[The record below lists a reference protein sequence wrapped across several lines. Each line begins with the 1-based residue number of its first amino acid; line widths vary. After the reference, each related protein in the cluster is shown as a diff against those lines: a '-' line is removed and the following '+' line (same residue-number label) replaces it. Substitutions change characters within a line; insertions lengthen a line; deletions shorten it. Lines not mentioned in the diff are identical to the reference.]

1 MGAMPLAHA
10 VPQPIIHLDAPA
22 DAGLSTPATPMAPSA
37 MPVAEN
43 PVPAASAMPV
53 VAEDAASAASAMPV
67 AVEDAASAASA
78 MPVAVED
85 SASAAS
91 STSATT
97 EDSASAAPVNIA
109 PAAPVR
115 DVTQTFAQIAPPP
128 GVFNLTGTR
137 TQGQIE
143 FGVRSDE
150 VVTKAVL
157 NLSYRP
163 SPSLLPSLSH
173 LKVYLNDE
181 MIGLVPVTQ
190 EQLGKTNQIQLPLDP
205 RFIGDFN
212 RIRLELVGH
221 YTNLCENPANSTI
234 WMDIGKDSSLA
245 LTLQKLPVQDDLSHF
260 PEPFFDTRDNRPLV
274 LPMVFADS
282 PDLGQQKA
290 AAVLASWF
298 GTKADWRGQS
308 FPVLYNQLPD
318 QQHAVVFATN
328 DKRPDFLKA
337 MPPVDKPTIAIV
349 NQPQNPYEKMLLV
362 LGRDDND
369 LLKAVQGIAQGDV
382 LLRGQSATVDEVKE
396 LAPRKLYDAPN
407 WVRTDRPTTFGEL
420 QQYAN
425 QLQSDGLQPNPIAVT
440 LKLPPDLFLVRARGI
455 DMKINYRYTTPLQDD
470 GSRLAVNLNNQFV
483 QDYPL
488 PGKKDNGKQLLRI
501 PLIQGLTDGS
511 TQLTIP
517 ALRLG
522 VVNQLRFDFDYASIF
537 IGGTYNNATNE
548 GRCETVSAVPN
559 HVVID
564 DNSTIDF
571 SGYRHYMEM
580 PSLRAFANAGFPFS
594 RNADLAQTLVLV
606 NSHPEADKVS
616 ALLNALGNISAQT
629 GYPALKVQMTD
640 DWSKAKGQDDDLLMI
655 GEIPQELKDD
665 SKINLLVEATKS
677 QVNKPN
683 RQNDFSTQ
691 PLSNDDMH
699 AESQTAISSAG
710 PMAAIV
716 SFKSPFFDQRSV
728 VALLAD
734 SPRAWQLLNGALI
747 DSGKRA
753 AIFGSASIIR
763 ESGVNSLRVGDTWY
777 VGHLP
782 WWERVWNTLATHP
795 VLLALFAAVVV
806 ILFALLLW
814 RLMRSISRR
823 RLGDEDD
830 L

>member
-1 MGAMPLAHA
+1 MTRKLRWFTAVLMGVMPLTWAA
-10 VPQPIIHLDAPA
+10 PDSAPLPMTATDAPA
-22 DAGLSTPATPMAPSA
+22 AAD
-37 MPVAEN
+37 
-43 PVPAASAMPV
+43 PAA
-53 VAEDAASAASAMPV
+53 PV
-67 AVEDAASAASA
+67 AVD
-78 MPVAVED
+78 
-85 SASAAS
+85 
-91 STSATT
+91 
-97 EDSASAAPVNIA
+97 

-115 DVTQTFAQIAPPP
+115 DVTRTFAQIAPPP
-128 GVFNLTGTR
+128 GVFTLTGTR

-150 VVTKAVL
+150 LVTKAL
-157 NLSYRP
+157 LTLSYRP
-163 SPSLLPSLSH
+163 SPALLPVVSH

-181 MIGLVPVTQ
+181 MVGLVPIAQ
-190 EQLGKTNQIQLPLDP
+190 DQAGKTSQIQLPLDP
-205 RFIGDFN
+205 RFISDFN
-212 RIRLELVGH
+212 RVRLELVGH
-221 YTNLCENPANSTI
+221 YANMCENPANSAV
-234 WMDIGKDSSLA
+234 WLDIGKESSLA
-245 LTLQKLPVQDDLSHF
+245 LTLQKLPLQDDLSHF
-260 PEPFFDTRDNRPLV
+260 PEPFFDSRDNRPLI
-274 LPMVFADS
+274 LPMVFAGA
-282 PDLGQQKA
+282 PGLGQQKA

-308 FPVLYNQLPD
+308 FPVLYNQLPE

-328 DKRPDFLKA
+328 DQRPDFLKTL
-337 MPPVDKPTIAIV
+337 PPVDKPTIAIV
-349 NQPQNPYEKMLLV
+349 NQPQNPWEKMLLV
-362 LGRDDND
+362 MGRDDND
-369 LLKAVQGIAQGDV
+369 LLKAVQGIAQGEV

-396 LAPRKLYDAPN
+396 LMPRKPYDAPN

-425 QLQSDGLQPNPIAVT
+425 QLQSDGLQPNPIALT

-455 DMKINYRYTTPLQDD
+455 DMNITYRYTTPMQED

-488 PGKKDNGKQLLRI
+488 SGKHDNGRQLLRI
-501 PLIQGLTDGS
+501 PLVQGLTDSS

-522 VVNQLRFDFDYASIF
+522 VVNQLRFDFDYAGLF
-537 IGGTYNNATNE
+537 YGGTYNSATKE
-548 GRCETVSAVPN
+548 SRCATVTPVSN

-571 SGYRHYMEM
+571 SGYRHYIQM

-606 NSHPEADKVS
+606 NARPEADKVS

-629 GYPALKVQMTD
+629 GYPALKVKMTD
-640 DWSKAKGQDDDLLMI
+640 DWSKAQEQDDDLLMI
-655 GEIPQELKDD
+655 GEIPQTLKDD
-665 SKINLLVEATKS
+665 SKINLLVDAAKS
-677 QVNKPN
+677 WVNKPN
-683 RQNDFSTQ
+683 RQNDFSTR
-691 PLSNDDMH
+691 PLSTDDMY
-699 AESQTAISSAG
+699 AESQTTISSSG

-716 SFKSPFFDQRSV
+716 SFKSPFHDQRSV

-753 AIFGSASIIR
+753 AIFGSASVIR

-777 VGHLP
+777 IGHLP
-782 WWERVWNTLATHP
+782 WWERVWNALATHP
-795 VLLALFAAVVV
+795 IMLAAFAAVVV

>member
-1 MGAMPLAHA
+1 MGVMPLTQAA
-10 VPQPIIHLDAPA
+10 SDPVPLPVASTDAPA
-22 DAGLSTPATPMAPSA
+22 SA
-37 MPVAEN
+37 
-43 PVPAASAMPV
+43 
-53 VAEDAASAASAMPV
+53 D
-67 AVEDAASAASA
+67 
-78 MPVAVED
+78 
-85 SASAAS
+85 
-91 STSATT
+91 
-97 EDSASAAPVNIA
+97 

-115 DVTQTFAQIAPPP
+115 EVTQTFAQIAPPP

-137 TQGQIE
+137 PQGQIE

-150 VVTKAVL
+150 VVTKATL
-157 NLSYRP
+157 SLSYRP
-163 SPSLLPSLSH
+163 SPSLLPAISH

-181 MIGLVPVTQ
+181 MVGLVPVTQ
-190 EQLGKTNQIQLPLDP
+190 EQLGKTNQLQLPLDP
-205 RFIGDFN
+205 RFISDFN
-212 RIRLELVGH
+212 RVRLELVGH

-234 WMDIGKDSSLA
+234 WMDIGKESSLA

-260 PEPFFDTRDNRPLV
+260 PEPFFDSRDGRPLI
-274 LPMVFADS
+274 LPMVFAGA
-282 PDLGQQKA
+282 PDLGQQQA

-308 FPVLYNQLPD
+308 FPVLYNRLPE

-328 DKRPDFLKA
+328 DRRPDFLQA
-337 MPPVDKPTIAIV
+337 MPPVEKPTVAIV
-349 NQPQNPYEKMLLV
+349 NQPQNPYEKMLLIM
-362 LGRDDND
+362 GRDDSD

-396 LAPRKLYDAPN
+396 LSPRRLYDAPN

-425 QLQSDGLQPNPIAVT
+425 QLQSDGLQPNPIALT

-455 DMKINYRYTTPLQDD
+455 DMNIHYRYTTPIQDE

-488 PGKKDNGKQLLRI
+488 PGKKDNDRQLLRI
-501 PLIQGLTDGS
+501 PLVQGLTDGS

-522 VVNQLRFDFDYASIF
+522 VVNQLRFDFDYASLF
-537 IGGTYNNATNE
+537 IGGTYNSTTGE
-548 GRCETVSAVPN
+548 GRCETVTPVAN

-564 DNSTIDF
+564 ENSTIDF
-571 SGYRHYMEM
+571 SGYRHYLEM

-594 RNADLAQTLVLV
+594 RSADLAQTLVLV
-606 NSHPEADKVS
+606 SKQPEADKVS

-629 GYPALKVQMTD
+629 GYPALKVQLTD
-640 DWSKAKGQDDDLLMI
+640 DWSKAKAQDDDLLMI
-655 GEIPQELKDD
+655 GQIPQELKDD
-665 SKINLLVEATKS
+665 SKITLLVDAAKS
-677 QVNKPN
+677 WVSKPN
-683 RQNDFSTQ
+683 RQNDFSTR
-691 PLSNDDMH
+691 PLSSDDMH
-699 AESQTAISSAG
+699 AQSQTAISSTG

-753 AIFGSASIIR
+753 AIFGSASIVR
-763 ESGVNSLRVGDTWY
+763 ESGVNSLRVGETWY

-782 WWERVWNTLATHP
+782 WWEKVWNALATHP
-795 VLLALFAAVVV
+795 VMLALFAAIVVV
-806 ILFALLLW
+806 LFALLLW
-814 RLMRSISRR
+814 RLMRAISRR

-830 L
+830 R